1 MCSGVTPTGLA
12 GRTRPSMRSA
22 TASAITSTAYI
33 SIPLGRWGP
42 CCSTL
47 PAARMTSGF
56 FLNWAAISGCVSSTK
71 YRLGNGA
78 PLCQAFARRF
88 HHIRDP
94 GIAAVVLNR
103 AQGGIDHGHGDI
115 AVIRAEFAGFAAA
128 AAFREHLQLGAEHV
142 TRRHLQLLALAIAI
156 FSTLDVKGG
165 GKVQHIGRV
174 PSAEINLVVHE
185 PLGTEHAH
193 REYPWRSPA
202 RA

>member
-56 FLNWAAISGCVSSTK
+56 FLKWAAISGCVSSTK

-88 HHIRDP
+88 HHIRNP
-94 GIAAVVLNR
+94 GVAAVVLNR
-103 AQGGIDHGHGDI
+103 AQRSIDHGHGDV
-115 AVIRAEFAGFAAA
+115 AVIGAQFAGFAAA
-128 AAFREHLQLGAEHV
+128 AAFREHLQLGAEHIAW
-142 TRRHLQLLALAIAI
+142 RHLQLLALAIAV
-156 FSTLDVKGG
+156 FAALDVQSG
-165 GKVQHIGRV
+165 GKVQLVGRV
-174 PSAEINLVVHE
+174 PGSKINFVVHQA
-185 PLGTEHAH
+185 LRAEH
-193 REYPWRSPA
+193 P
-202 RA
+202 